1 MKRLSIKNVL
11 GLLLI
16 LTMLTACVA
25 SPPPRMDAKFG
36 EAIDMAK
43 AQQTLNPDAS
53 LNTEPAMGIDGLAGD
68 AGFDNYRNSF
78 INRSAQTRGG
88 VGFGSSGSGG
98 GGGSSSSGGGR

>member
-11 GLLLI
+11 GLSLMLL
-16 LTMLTACVA
+16 MLTACVT
-25 SPPPRMDAKFG
+25 SPPPRLDAKFG

-53 LNTEPAMGIDGLAGD
+53 LNTEAAMGIDGMAGD

-78 INRSAQTRGG
+78 INRPAQSRGG
-88 VGFGSSGSGG
+88 IGFGSGG
-98 GGGSSSSGGGR
+98 GSGGGASSGGAR